1 MLAQALLS
9 IALII
14 VIIWIGMKFIVK
26 PYLRKNEIDLENL
39 IQKKKDL
46 ETKRLELQAMR
57 QEVEVTFDLKHVEDE
72 IKLCA
77 EEIKKLEKK
86 RGRRKRTNE
95 SKT

>member
-9 IALII
+9 FVLII
-14 VIIWIGMKFIVK
+14 VIIWLGMKFIVK

-46 ETKRLELQAMR
+46 ETKRLELQAMK
-57 QEVEVTFDLKHVEDE
+57 QEVEVTFDLKQVEDE

-77 EEIKKLEKK
+77 EEIERLEKK
-86 RGRRKRTNE
+86 RVRRKRKNE

>member
-9 IALII
+9 LILI
-14 VIIWIGMKFIVK
+14 LVIIWIGMKFIVK

-39 IQKKKDL
+39 IKKKKDL

-57 QEVEVTFDLKHVEDE
+57 QEVEVTFDLKQVEDE
-72 IKLCA
+72 IKLCMEA
-77 EEIKKLEKK
+77 IEKLEKK

-95 SKT
+95 TKT

>member
-9 IALII
+9 LILI
-14 VIIWIGMKFIVK
+14 LVIIWIGIKFIVK

-39 IQKKKDL
+39 IKKKKDL

-57 QEVEVTFDLKHVEDE
+57 QEVEVTFDLKQVEDE
-72 IKLCA
+72 IKFCMEA
-77 EEIKKLEKK
+77 IEKLEKK

-95 SKT
+95 TKT

>member
-9 IALII
+9 FVLII
-14 VIIWIGMKFIVK
+14 VIIWLGMKFIVK

-39 IQKKKDL
+39 IKKKKDL

-57 QEVEVTFDLKHVEDE
+57 QEVEVTFDLKQVEDE

-77 EEIKKLEKK
+77 EEIGRLEKK
-86 RGRRKRTNE
+86 RGRRKKTNE
-95 SKT
+95 SET